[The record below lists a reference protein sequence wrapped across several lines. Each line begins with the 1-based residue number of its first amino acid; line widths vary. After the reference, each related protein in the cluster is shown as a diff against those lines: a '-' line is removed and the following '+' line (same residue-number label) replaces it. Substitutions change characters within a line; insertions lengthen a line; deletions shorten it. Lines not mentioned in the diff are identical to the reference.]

1 MRLSQRLVARKA
13 YDPLPSF
20 WSPDSPALWT
30 SIGADRERIGEDF
43 EAYVLDAYQSNGVV
57 FACMLARQALFSEAR
72 FAWRQWKDGSPGAL
86 FGGTDLALLERPWPA
101 GTTGELL
108 ARMIQDADLAGN
120 AFVTTADNDGKLG
133 RAATGPG
140 RRLTRL
146 RPDRV
151 QIVLGSFS
159 GDLQAGDTRV
169 IGFTYTPSSGGD
181 AVLLTADEVAH
192 FSPIPDPLW
201 RFRGMSWLTPVL
213 REIEADKSASA
224 HKRNFF
230 TKGAR
235 LSTVVSLDKDV
246 SPAQFQEFV
255 AAFKTST
262 EGEDNAYKTLFLGG
276 GANVTTNTADLKQVD
291 FKAVQGAG
299 ETRIAAAAG
308 MHPVIVGL
316 SEGLS
321 GSSLNAGNF
330 ASAIRLTA
338 DKTMRPLWR
347 TAAASLE
354 PLVKDSQRTPDIELW
369 YDDREIAFL
378 RDDST
383 DVAEI
388 QTKQAATAAQLTQ
401 AGYTPESVI
410 EFLET
415 GTLRALKHSGLYS
428 VQLQSPGSSTPVPAP
443 APASTE
449 E

>member
-1 MRLSQRLVARKA
+1 MRLSQRLVQRKSA
-13 YDPLPSF
+13 ADVTLPDF
-20 WSPDSPALWT
+20 WSPSSPAIW
-30 SIGADRERIGEDF
+30 SGSGGPDRERVGEDF
-43 EAYVLDAYQSNGVV
+43 ESYVTGAYQSNGIV

-72 FAWRQWKDGSPGAL
+72 FAWRRWKDGSPGAL

-120 AFVTTADNDGKLG
+120 SFVTTADNDGHLG
-133 RAATGPG
+133 RAAKGPS

-146 RPDRV
+146 RPDYMT
-151 QIVLGSFS
+151 IVLGSHS
-159 GDLQAGDTRV
+159 GDLQAADTRV
-169 IGFTYTPSSGGD
+169 IGFRYTPRSGGP
-181 AVLLTADEVAH
+181 AVFLLPSEVAH
-192 FSPIPDPLW
+192 FSPIPDPLF

-213 REIEADKSASA
+213 REIEADKSANV
-224 HKRNFF
+224 HKKNFF
-230 TKGAR
+230 KKGAR

-246 SPAQFQEFV
+246 QP
-255 AAFKTST
+255 AAFKEFVEAFNASHD
-262 EGEDNAYKTLFLGG
+262 GEDNAYKTLFLGG
-276 GANVTTNTADLKQVD
+276 GASVTNNTADLKQLD
-291 FKAVQGAG
+291 FKVVQGAG

-321 GSSLNAGNF
+321 GSSLNTGNF
-330 ASAIRLTA
+330 EAAIRLTA

-354 PLVKDSQRTPDIELW
+354 PLIKESGREADVELW

-378 RDDST
+378 RDDTT

-388 QTKQAATAAQLTQ
+388 QTKQAATANSLTS

-410 EFLET
+410 EYLET
-415 GTLRALKHSGLYS
+415 GNLRALKHSGLYS
-428 VQLQSPGSSTPVPAP
+428 VQLQAPGSTTPPAP
-443 APASTE
+443 KE
-449 E
+449 